1 MAVFVISNPKGGS
14 GKSTTGFHFIIAL
27 SKKSQSNRVLA
38 VDFDMQGDL
47 TDAFFP
53 DVPIEE
59 FDEANTFT
67 VIKGETT
74 FTESIR
80 NTQGIDVLV
89 ASLELE
95 DFGFY
100 ASKNQ
105 ALVPKIGAL
114 VRNSPYEHVVIDTP
128 GSGASEVISAF
139 MGADY
144 IIIPVKPTKWAT
156 RTIKRV
162 LKKVNEAQD
171 YINQFQDGRTLEV
184 FIVPVQWS
192 HPTHPSIRSMKIF
205 EQLRDYNKLLQ
216 LLKENESGFDLIKEL
231 YITNPIPYIQ
241 EMDDRTEN
249 GEPFKPNTKGS
260 EYYDH
265 LVDEI
270 LTIHKTRNSKKRHPD
285 VLNKRLV
292 N

>member
-14 GKSTTGFHFIIAL
+14 GKSTTGFHFIISLAKNSQTGRTLAL
-27 SKKSQSNRVLA
+27 
-38 VDFDMQGDL
+38 DFDMQGDL

-59 FDEANTFT
+59 FDEANTLT
-67 VIKGETT
+67 VIKGETSLN
-74 FTESIR
+74 ESIR
-80 NTQGIDVLV
+80 EIHGVDVLV

-95 DFGFY
+95 DYGYF
-100 ASKNQ
+100 ATKNQ
-105 ALVPKIGAL
+105 SLIPKIGSL
-114 VRNSPYEHVVIDTP
+114 VRNSSYEHVVIDTP

-162 LKKVNEAQD
+162 LRKVNEAQD
-171 YINQFQDGRTLEV
+171 YINQYQDGRTLEV
-184 FIVPVQWS
+184 FIVPVQWG
-192 HPTHPSIRSMKIF
+192 HPTSPSIRSIKIL
-205 EQLRDYNKLLQ
+205 EQLRNYNNILK
-216 LLKENESGFDLIKEL
+216 LLKEKEHGFEL
-231 YITNPIPYIQ
+231 VKNPHVTDPIPYIQ

-260 EYYDH
+260 EYYER
-265 LVDEI
+265 LVEEI
-270 LTIHKTRNSKKRHPD
+270 LTFHKSKISSKVHPD

-292 N
+292 H